1 MFRSA
6 VSRRLTLPAIFL
18 LLTSF
23 GCSSAPVVTPPA
35 SRPPETVAVQF
46 DAWSVDSGG
55 MARLPEKDLR
65 NILANRK
72 RWIDYG
78 KAREV
83 GNGEH

>member
-1 MFRSA
+1 MFRSV
-6 VSRRLTLPAIFL
+6 VSRRSTPLVIFL
-18 LLTSF
+18 LLMSF
-23 GCSSAPVVTPPA
+23 GCSSVPTVTPPP

-46 DAWSVDSGG
+46 SIWSVDSGG
-55 MARLPEKDLR
+55 MARLPSKDLR